1 MKKWIL
7 RIFLLLVIIVGIIA
21 GIFIYNGHELYQNAL
36 NTVSLSDKVDKI
48 QKDENYIK
56 LEGLP
61 KDYKDAVI
69 SVEDRRYYN
78 HGPID
83 LIGITRA
90 LYTNLKN
97 QQFLEGGS
105 TIAQQVAKNLYFI
118 SPDENAAH
126 RKVAE
131 VFMAS
136 DLENAYGKDIVLELY
151 VNTIYFGDGYYGI
164 QEASQGY
171 LKKDAKDLTLFDATM
186 MAGIP
191 NAPSAYAPTVNMD
204 LALSRQRKV
213 ISTMVENKYIT
224 QEQADELIKQ
234 QGDFKLPKK

>member
-1 MKKWIL
+1 MKKWII
-7 RIFLLLVIIVGIIA
+7 RILIFILLVAIIA
-21 GIFIYNGHELYQNAL
+21 GGYIVYQGHSLYKEAL
-36 NTVSLSDKVDKI
+36 NSISLSDKVDKI

-56 LEGLP
+56 LEDLP

-83 LIGITRA
+83 LIGISRA

-136 DLENAYGKDIVLELY
+136 DLEKAYGKDTVLELY

-164 QEASQGY
+164 QEASQR
-171 LKKDAKDLTLFDATM
+171 LSKKRCKRF
-186 MAGIP
+186 
-191 NAPSAYAPTVNMD
+191 N
-204 LALSRQRKV
+204 
-213 ISTMVENKYIT
+213 
-224 QEQADELIKQ
+224 LI
-234 QGDFKLPKK
+234 

>member
-7 RIFLLLVIIVGIIA
+7 RILLVLGIIVGIIA

-36 NTVSLSDKVDKI
+36 DTVSLSDKIDKI

-56 LEGLP
+56 LEDLP

-69 SVEDRRYYN
+69 SVEDRRYYH

-105 TIAQQVAKNLYFI
+105 TISQQVAKNL
-118 SPDENAAH
+118 
-126 RKVAE
+126 
-131 VFMAS
+131 
-136 DLENAYGKDIVLELY
+136 
-151 VNTIYFGDGYYGI
+151 
-164 QEASQGY
+164 
-171 LKKDAKDLTLFDATM
+171 
-186 MAGIP
+186 
-191 NAPSAYAPTVNMD
+191 
-204 LALSRQRKV
+204 
-213 ISTMVENKYIT
+213 
-224 QEQADELIKQ
+224 
-234 QGDFKLPKK
+234 